1 MRFESF
7 EKIGVSTDWLAV
19 LLGVGVGL
27 LVKIGAISN
36 IPW

>member
-7 EKIGVSTDWLAV
+7 EQIGVSTDWLAV